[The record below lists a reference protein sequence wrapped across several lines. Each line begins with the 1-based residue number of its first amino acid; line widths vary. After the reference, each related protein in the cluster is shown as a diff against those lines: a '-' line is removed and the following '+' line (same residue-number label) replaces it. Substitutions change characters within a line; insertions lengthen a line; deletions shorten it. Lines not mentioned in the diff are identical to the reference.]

1 MISIRNYLFARRL
14 VNIVSK
20 RYFLPMTLRRAPAEH
35 TPDEIAEML
44 VHLGRAA
51 RGEDASARL
60 TPAQWTGLR
69 FFARA
74 NRASRTPSAFA
85 SFHATTRGTASQTV
99 KSLEQKGLLTRT
111 RSEEDRRSV
120 RFELT
125 RQGRMMLRAD
135 PLRHLAHAIER
146 LPADERA
153 ALASALPALAS
164 DLATMRG
171 ASAFGTCGDCRHYAE
186 RNGGGYCACVA
197 AELAPSEIG
206 QLCANFAAGDPHTAD
221 PEETT

>member
-1 MISIRNYLFARRL
+1 M
-14 VNIVSK
+14 VSE
-20 RYFLPMTLRRAPAEH
+20 RYFQFMTSRSADPSH

-51 RGEDASARL
+51 RGEDAAARL

-99 KSLEQKGLLTRT
+99 KSLEQKGLLTRS
-111 RSEEDRRSV
+111 RSDEDRRSV

-125 RQGRMMLRAD
+125 NHGRTMLRAD

-146 LPADERA
+146 LPDRQRA
-153 ALASALPALAS
+153 ALSAALPAVAT

-171 ASAFGTCGDCRHYAE
+171 ASAFGTCGDCRHFAG
-186 RNGGGYCACVA
+186 RDGGGYCACVA
-197 AELAPSEIG
+197 AELTPAEIG
-206 QLCANFAAGDPHTAD
+206 QLCANFAADTTHTTD

>member
-1 MISIRNYLFARRL
+1 MSTSHPHA
-14 VNIVSK
+14 
-20 RYFLPMTLRRAPAEH
+20 
-35 TPDEIAEML
+35 DEIAEIL

-51 RGEDASARL
+51 RGEDSDAAL

-99 KSLEQKGLLTRT
+99 KSLEQKGLLSRT

-125 RQGRMMLRAD
+125 EAGRKALDRD
-135 PLRHLAHAIER
+135 PLRHLSTSISR
-146 LPADERA
+146 LDPVLQA
-153 ALASALPALAS
+153 ALARALPALAV
-164 DLATMRG
+164 DVAAARG
-171 ASAFGTCGDCRHYAE
+171 APAFGTCGDCRHFAA
-186 RNGGGYCACVA
+186 GPGAGYCACVA
-197 AELAPSEIG
+197 AELAPEEMG
-206 QLCANFAAGDPHTAD
+206 QLCANFALG
-221 PEETT
+221 ETPGRPDDMDMKDTP

>member
-1 MISIRNYLFARRL
+1 M
-14 VNIVSK
+14 SK
-20 RYFLPMTLRRAPAEH
+20 TAPLA
-35 TPDEIAEML
+35 DEIAEIL

-51 RGEDASARL
+51 RGEDSSAAL

-99 KSLEQKGLLTRT
+99 KSLEQKGLLSRT

-125 RQGRMMLRAD
+125 RAGQETLESD
-135 PLRHLAHAIER
+135 PLRHLSNSIAR
-146 LPADERA
+146 LEPALQA
-153 ALASALPALAS
+153 ALARALPALAV
-164 DLATMRG
+164 DIAAARG
-171 ASAFGTCGDCRHYAE
+171 APAFGTCGDCRHFAA
-186 RNGGGYCACVA
+186 GPGAGYCACVA
-197 AELAPSEIG
+197 AELAPDEMG
-206 QLCANFAAGDPHTAD
+206 RLCANFALGAFDERPD
-221 PEETT
+221 DLDMKDIP